1 MINISCQIDPALDQP
16 NRSNVKRASKSVFK
30 SQKIKD
36 CDVSLIFVSDE
47 FLSDLKKKYF
57 QKNHFTDVIAFRLN
71 EYDEPFIEGEVYIS
85 LQRAKENS
93 KIFNEPYAKE
103 VSRLI
108 IHGCLHLIGFEDKS
122 KEGMELMKQMEEDLL
137 KSTNWKNIFNS

>member
-103 VSRLI
+103 V
-108 IHGCLHLIGFEDKS
+108 
-122 KEGMELMKQMEEDLL
+122 
-137 KSTNWKNIFNS
+137 

>member
-1 MINISCQIDPALDQP
+1 MINISCQIDPVLDQP
-16 NRSNVKRASKSVFK
+16 NRLNVKQASKSVFK

-71 EYDEPFIEGEVYIS
+71 EYDQPFIEGEVYIS

-137 KSTNWKNIFNS
+137 KSTNWKNIFTS